1 MGRFEEIVEELM
13 HVIPVFVRK
22 IHAGSLQHMSLS
34 PAQLFVLMLINET
47 GSSRVGVISRELS
60 ITAPTATGIVDR
72 LERDGFVS
80 RVHDKRDR
88 RAVNIVLTKKGRSFL
103 DNMRAGKYER
113 VKQVFKILSP
123 EDREHYLRILKILVE
138 RMSDV

>member
-1 MGRFEEIVEELM
+1 
-13 HVIPVFVRK
+13 
-22 IHAGSLQHMSLS
+22 MSLS

-47 GSSRVGVISRELS
+47 GSSRVGIISRELC

-80 RVHDKRDR
+80 RVHDQKDR

-103 DNMRAGKYER
+103 ENMRAGKYER